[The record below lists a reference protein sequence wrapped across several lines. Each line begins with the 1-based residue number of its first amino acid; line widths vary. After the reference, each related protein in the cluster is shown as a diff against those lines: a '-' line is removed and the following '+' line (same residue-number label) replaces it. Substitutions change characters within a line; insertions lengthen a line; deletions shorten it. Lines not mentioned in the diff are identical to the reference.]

1 MSQSTHGSAEGAWP
15 RVRAPQAGAKILGS
29 GTPRGRGTHIRID
42 VTRSSTFFCLLGQC
56 AAPREIQFAGVGT
69 HGNPVE
75 TSGLLRAQIWPKISV
90 RLLPEASWSHLPR
103 IVLRLGLGPPRTSNV
118 VAVICRWSRFSPNF
132 ASSDPVIA
140 SSRTSLLPRRG
151 LRLRRAHQPGRE
163 PARAGQRGRRVGVA
177 VGDFRSSRRAVAGVC
192 PRFGVSS
199 TRGLVLHWRVCVG
212 YGRSAVSCSGGPAGR
227 GGGALRLA
235 LTRLGIGVPKAI
247 ADHAMVHNFSPCHP
261 AWAMSPPA
269 TRAPG
274 GPRRSK
280 TFTGPRMSPPPWV
293 ARASRFLQI

>member
-1 MSQSTHGSAEGAWP
+1 MYVRRRRENFGIWHPQGRTSALTSLDL
-15 RVRAPQAGAKILGS
+15 QL
-29 GTPRGRGTHIRID
+29 
-42 VTRSSTFFCLLGQC
+42 FCLLGQNQKD
-56 AAPREIQFAGVGT
+56 AAPREIQFAGVGR
-69 HGNPVE
+69 HGKTVE
-75 TSGLLRAQIWPKISV
+75 TSELLRVQIWSKISV
-90 RLLPEASWSHLPR
+90 LLLPEASWSHLPR

-199 TRGLVLHWRVCVG
+199 TRGLVLQWRARG
-212 YGRSAVSCSGGPAGR
+212 EGGRRIAPRFDPPRDR
-227 GGGALRLA
+227 G
-235 LTRLGIGVPKAI
+235 
-247 ADHAMVHNFSPCHP
+247 S
-261 AWAMSPPA
+261 
-269 TRAPG
+269 
-274 GPRRSK
+274 
-280 TFTGPRMSPPPWV
+280 
-293 ARASRFLQI
+293 